1 MRSAVLCVTRFPEAL
16 FASTS
21 LDDLDQRSEMRKPVT
36 LLSNF
41 FRFTRVYIQVAVL
54 QCHAIK
60 L

>member
-1 MRSAVLCVTRFPEAL
+1 MHSAALCITRFPKAL

-41 FRFTRVYIQVAVL
+41 FRFTRVYIQAAAL
-54 QCHAIK
+54 QCRAIK